1 MAASA
6 RASSEVSSAPEMDWP
21 QQMLEHRRL
30 RHFRRSRSGAGNR
43 EHRIPCGRDR
53 RSLDRYTAYPVSG
66 LLQNHLVLDLRVQA
80 RHHRAVF
87 LVREADRSLQAL
99 GRYSLPANEMSDPD
113 PGVPPGRFL
122 GPLPFELNAVALH
135 GRLALGEDRDH
146 VEGRTG
152 PQSREQRLHRTH
164 AERDLLP
171 VYDDL
176 VPGPVLAHVPRATQM
191 SDSHSRV
198 RHLATLHYGRTAR
211 RKPRTC

>member
-1 MAASA
+1 
-6 RASSEVSSAPEMDWP
+6 
-21 QQMLEHRRL
+21 
-30 RHFRRSRSGAGNR
+30 
-43 EHRIPCGRDR
+43 
-53 RSLDRYTAYPVSG
+53 
-66 LLQNHLVLDLRVQA
+66 
-80 RHHRAVF
+80 
-87 LVREADRSLQAL
+87 
-99 GRYSLPANEMSDPD
+99 MSDPD

-122 GPLPFELNAVALH
+122 GPLPFELYAVALH

-198 RHLATLHYGRTAR
+198 RHLATLHSTLWEDRAAEAPYLLIAYSTRPAASAPSAASRLARGCWVSSSTHRMVAAAGIVKPSGR
-211 RKPRTC
+211 RKGRSASGSRRRKTTTERQTIRYW